1 MNAFTNASSPR
12 TLSSLM
18 DLRGRVAV
26 ITGGAGHLG
35 RQMASALA
43 ELGAS
48 ICLVDRNAEALAT
61 AVGSL
66 VESWQVDA
74 DGIVLD
80 LEQDAARATLPEQLA
95 TRFGRVDVLVNN
107 AGFVG
112 DSQLQ
117 GWVVPFEEQRIDTWR
132 RAMEVNLTAAFHF
145 AQLLAPQLNASGHG
159 SIVNISSIYG
169 LVGPD
174 MSLYEGTAM
183 GNPAAYAVSKG
194 GVLQM
199 TRWLSTVLAPAV
211 RVNSITPGGIARGQ
225 AAAFVERYERRTPLR
240 RMGREEDFK
249 GAIAFFASD
258 LSAWVTGE
266 NLMVDGGWT
275 AW

>member
-1 MNAFTNASSPR
+1 
-12 TLSSLM
+12 M
-18 DLRGRVAV
+18 DLKGRVAV

-35 RQMASALA
+35 STLADALA

-48 ICLVDRNAEALAT
+48 ICLIDRTAEGLA
-61 AVGSL
+61 AV
-66 VESWQVDA
+66 A
-74 DGIVLD
+74 DGLRERWPVTVTALKLD
-80 LEQDAARATLPEQLA
+80 LEQEMQRTTLP
-95 TRFGRVDVLVNN
+95 GRIGQACGRADILVNN

-117 GWVVPFEEQRIDTWR
+117 GWTVPFEQQDIGTWR
-132 RAMEVNLTAAFHF
+132 RVMEVNLTAAFHLS
-145 AQLLAPQLNASGHG
+145 QVLAPLLRQGGKG
-159 SIVNISSIYG
+159 SIINVSSIYG

-183 GNPAAYAVSKG
+183 GNPAAYAASKG
-194 GVLQM
+194 GLLQM
-199 TRWLSTVLAPAV
+199 SRWLSTVLAPEI

-225 AAAFVERYERRTPLR
+225 PAAFVERYEKRTPLR

-249 GAIAFFASD
+249 GAIAYFASD

-266 NLMVDGGWT
+266 NLLVDGGWT
-275 AW
+275 VW

>member
-1 MNAFTNASSPR
+1 
-12 TLSSLM
+12 M

-35 RQMASALA
+35 RAMADTLA
-43 ELGAS
+43 ELGGS
-48 ICLVDRNAEALAT
+48 ICLVDRNAEALERA
-61 AVGSL
+61 AAALG
-66 VESWQVDA
+66 ERWQVNA
-74 DGIVLD
+74 AGIAAD
-80 LEQDAARATLPEQLA
+80 LEQDSHRETLPA
-95 TRFGRVDVLVNN
+95 RVADCLGNADILVNN

-117 GWVVPFEEQRIDTWR
+117 GWAVPFEEQRIDTWR
-132 RAMEVNLTAAFHF
+132 RAMELNVTAAFHLS
-145 AQLLAPQLNASGHG
+145 QLFAPQLKAAGRG
-159 SIVNISSIYG
+159 SIVNVSSIYG
-169 LVGPD
+169 VVGPD
-174 MSLYEGTAM
+174 MGLYEGTAM

-211 RVNSITPGGIARGQ
+211 RVNCITPGGIARSQ
-225 AAAFVERYERRTPLR
+225 PEAFVERYKRRTPLG

-249 GAIAFFASD
+249 GAIAYFASD

>member
-1 MNAFTNASSPR
+1 MSAMNTSVSR

-35 RQMASALA
+35 RAMADALA

-48 ICLVDRNAEALAT
+48 ICLVDRNAEAMDSAME
-61 AVGSL
+61 SL
-66 VESWQVDA
+66 KARWSVDGA
-74 DGIVLD
+74 GIVLD
-80 LEQDAARATLPEQLA
+80 MEQEAQRETLPAKVAE
-95 TRFGRVDVLVNN
+95 RFGRADILVNN

-117 GWVVPFEEQRIDTWR
+117 GWGVPFEEQRIDTWR
-132 RAMEVNLTAAFHF
+132 RAMEVNVTAAFHLC
-145 AQLLAPQLNASGHG
+145 QLLAPQLKAGGRG
-159 SIVNISSIYG
+159 SIVNVSSIYG
-169 LVGPD
+169 VVGPD
-174 MSLYEGTAM
+174 MGLYEGTAM

-199 TRWLSTVLAPAV
+199 TRWLSTVLAPLV
-211 RVNSITPGGIARGQ
+211 RVNCITPGGIARGQ
-225 AAAFVERYERRTPLR
+225 PAAFVERYERRTPLG

-249 GAIAFFASD
+249 GAITYFASD

>member
-1 MNAFTNASSPR
+1 MTSFPSK

-35 RQMASALA
+35 RAMADTLA

-48 ICLVDRNAEALAT
+48 ICLVDRNAEALEAAT
-61 AVGSL
+61 ADFG
-66 VESWQVDA
+66 ERWQVNA
-74 DGIVLD
+74 VGIAVD
-80 LEQDAARATLPEQLA
+80 LEQESQRATLPA
-95 TRFGRVDVLVNN
+95 RVVERLGNADILVNN

-112 DSQLQ
+112 DSKLQ

-132 RAMEVNLTAAFHF
+132 RAMEVNVTAAFHLS
-145 AQLLAPQLNASGHG
+145 QLFAPQLKVAGRG
-159 SIVNISSIYG
+159 SIVNVSSIYG
-169 LVGPD
+169 VVGPD
-174 MSLYEGTAM
+174 MGLYEGTTM

-211 RVNSITPGGIARGQ
+211 RVNCITPGGIARGQ
-225 AAAFVERYERRTPLR
+225 PAAFVERYERRTPLG

-249 GAIAFFASD
+249 GAIAYFASD

>member
-1 MNAFTNASSPR
+1 MNPPASR

-18 DLRGRVAV
+18 DLSGRVAV

-35 RQMASALA
+35 RAMADALA

-48 ICLVDRNAEALAT
+48 ICLVDRNAEALAVATT
-61 AVGSL
+61 AL
-66 VESWQVDA
+66 RERWPVEVLGVD
-74 DGIVLD
+74 LD
-80 LEQDAARATLPEQLA
+80 LEQETQRETLPGRLA
-95 TRFGRVDVLVNN
+95 ERLGRADILVNN

-112 DSQLQ
+112 DSELQ
-117 GWVVPFEEQRIDTWR
+117 GWVAPFEEQRIDTWR
-132 RAMEVNLTAAFHF
+132 RAMEVNLTAAFHLS
-145 AQLLAPQLNASGHG
+145 QLLAPQLKASGRG
-159 SIVNISSIYG
+159 SIVNVSSIYG
-169 LVGPD
+169 VVGPD
-174 MSLYEGTAM
+174 MGLYEGTAM

-211 RVNSITPGGIARGQ
+211 RVNCISPGGVARGQ
-225 AAAFVERYERRTPLR
+225 AAPFVERYERRTPLG

-249 GAIAFFASD
+249 GAIAYFASD

-266 NLMVDGGWT
+266 NLMVDGGGT